1 MSVII
6 VKKGFDLKLEFESVE
21 ELTEFYKKYIEPKE
35 EKKKPVPVQKRDLVL
50 QTQKNNKMNTEDL
63 KNILT

>member
-35 EKKKPVPVQKRDLVL
+35 EKKKPVSTQKRDLVL
-50 QTQKNNKMNTEDL
+50 QTQKK
-63 KNILT
+63 